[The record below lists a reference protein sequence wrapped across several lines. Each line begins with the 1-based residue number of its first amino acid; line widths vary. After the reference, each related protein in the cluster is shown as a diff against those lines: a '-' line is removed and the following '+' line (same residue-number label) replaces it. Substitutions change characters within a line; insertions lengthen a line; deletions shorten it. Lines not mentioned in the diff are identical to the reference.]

1 MKRRLLGMGAL
12 MCLGL
17 AGCSQQVASTPTTV
31 APTEVVT
38 EAPTESTTEVET
50 TIATESNMPE
60 TPAVETSVEKDG
72 DISVSSDRCF
82 DESDSDPVLKLF
94 KEYMA
99 ANEGKNF
106 VFSPYSIRD
115 ALSLLAPAADEVAL
129 KEFKDVLGVTEDRT
143 CFEVLDTLAKDKEGF
158 DVANKAYLS
167 DTLYEG
173 EINTEYLDV
182 DDFQTINMAGD
193 GADIINSWVSD
204 VTKDKINN
212 LVSKDAITDSALVL
226 VNALYFNQKFKET
239 YEESSLS
246 WNNGDGYVSFVGSAE
261 SADVLEPN
269 EDIDILRL
277 KYADTDYSLYII
289 CDNNNSQEK
298 GVVNFIKGLSA
309 EEFDA
314 LFKEG
319 EKEFDKV
326 TFAVPNF
333 EIDSKDSV
341 ANMLGNLGM
350 QAAFDSQNSHFSK
363 LGNVYVSDVIHG
375 AYIKTDKTGT
385 EAAGATAITMD
396 RCSAAIDEVTKHV
409 VADSDFMFVVRD
421 NKMNTTLFAGMVCE
435 PTTPVE

>member
-1 MKRRLLGMGAL
+1 
-12 MCLGL
+12 
-17 AGCSQQVASTPTTV
+17 
-31 APTEVVT
+31 
-38 EAPTESTTEVET
+38 
-50 TIATESNMPE
+50 
-60 TPAVETSVEKDG
+60 
-72 DISVSSDRCF
+72 
-82 DESDSDPVLKLF
+82 
-94 KEYMA
+94 MA

-129 KEFKDVLGVTEDRT
+129 KEFKDVLGITEDRT

-182 DDFQTINMAGD
+182 DDFQIINMAGD

-269 EDIDILRL
+269 EDIDVLRL

-298 GVVNFIKGLSA
+298 GVANFIKGLSA

-319 EKEFDKV
+319 EREFDKV

-363 LGNVYVSDVIHG
+363 LGDVYVSDVIHG

-385 EAAGATAITMD
+385 EAAGATAITME

>member
-17 AGCSQQVASTPTTV
+17 AGCSQQVAPTPTTV

-50 TIATESNMPE
+50 TIATESNMSE

-72 DISVSSDRCF
+72 DISVSSDHRF

-129 KEFKDVLGVTEDRT
+129 KEFKDVLGITEDRT
-143 CFEVLDTLAKDKEGF
+143 CFEVLDTLAKGKEGF

-269 EDIDILRL
+269 EDIDVLRL

-298 GVVNFIKGLSA
+298 GVANFIKGLSA

-385 EAAGATAITMD
+385 EAAGATAITME
-396 RCSAAIDEVTKHV
+396 RCSATIDEVTKHV

-421 NKMNTTLFAGMVCE
+421 TKMNATLFAGMVCE

>member
-17 AGCSQQVASTPTTV
+17 AGCSQQVTPTPTTV

-38 EAPTESTTEVET
+38 EAPTESTIEVET
-50 TIATESNMPE
+50 TIATESNMSE

-72 DISVSSDRCF
+72 DISVSSDHRF
-82 DESDSDPVLKLF
+82 DESDSDSVLKLF

-129 KEFKDVLGVTEDRT
+129 KEFKDVLGITEDRT

-182 DDFQTINMAGD
+182 DDFQIINMAGD

-226 VNALYFNQKFKET
+226 VNALYFNQKFKEA

-269 EDIDILRL
+269 EDIDVLRL

-298 GVVNFIKGLSA
+298 GVANFIKGLSA

-319 EKEFDKV
+319 EREFDKV

-385 EAAGATAITMD
+385 EAAGATAITME
-396 RCSAAIDEVTKHV
+396 RCSAVIDEVTKHV

>member
-50 TIATESNMPE
+50 TIATESNMSE

-72 DISVSSDRCF
+72 DISVSSDHRF

-129 KEFKDVLGVTEDRT
+129 KEFKDVLGITEDRT
-143 CFEVLDTLAKDKEGF
+143 CFEVLDILAKDKEGF

-269 EDIDILRL
+269 ENIDVLRL

-298 GVVNFIKGLSA
+298 GVANFIKGLSA

-385 EAAGATAITMD
+385 EAAGATAITME

-421 NKMNTTLFAGMVCE
+421 TKMNTTLFAGMVCE
-435 PTTPVE
+435 PTTLVE